1 MSGSGGVTGQASL
14 VSQPGVNEMLQS
26 AQRQQ
31 AVADLKQ
38 ERQAE
43 IKRDEY
49 LSTVVK
55 NHEAESKKLRDD
67 DPRQERRHPQPQDE
81 DGARQQE
88 DPQPHIDI
96 RI

>member
-1 MSGSGGVTGQASL
+1 MSGSGGITGQASL
-14 VSQPGVNEMLQS
+14 VNQPGVNEMLQS

-31 AVADLKQ
+31 AVADIKQ
-38 ERQAE
+38 EREAE

-55 NHEAESKKLRDD
+55 NHEAENKKLRDD
-67 DPRQERRHPQPQDE
+67 DPRKERRRAHTRDDDE
-81 DGARQQE
+81 KREKE
-88 DPQPHIDI
+88 DTPPHIDI